1 MIKRPYLSIFIV
13 LVAIAVFLQ
22 YQLWNSDDGI
32 KAVERLTEQIAE
44 QRAENETLLERNLVL
59 EAEIIELKKGL
70 ETVEERARQELGMIK
85 DDETL
90 YLILPWLH
98 CLIFG

>member
-22 YQLWNSDDGI
+22 YQLWNGEDGI
-32 KAVERLTEQIAE
+32 KAVERLAERIAE
-44 QRAENETLLERNLVL
+44 QQAENETLLERNLVL

-90 YLILPWLH
+90 YLILP
-98 CLIFG
+98 

>member
-22 YQLWNSDDGI
+22 YQLWNGEDGI
-32 KAVERLTEQIAE
+32 KAVERLTERIAE
-44 QRAENETLLERNLVL
+44 QQAENETLLERNLVL

-90 YLILPWLH
+90 YLILPWTHSLT
-98 CLIFG
+98 FG

>member
-90 YLILPWLH
+90 YLILP
-98 CLIFG
+98 

>member
-13 LVAIAVFLQ
+13 LVAIAIFLQ

-32 KAVERLTEQIAE
+32 KAVERLSEQIAE

-85 DDETL
+85 DNETL
-90 YLILPWLH
+90 YLILP
-98 CLIFG
+98 

>member
-13 LVAIAVFLQ
+13 LVAIAIFLQ

-32 KAVERLTEQIAE
+32 KAVARLSEQIAE

-90 YLILPWLH
+90 YLILPWPH
-98 CLIFG
+98 SLIFG

>member
-22 YQLWNSDDGI
+22 HQLWNSDDGI
-32 KAVERLTEQIAE
+32 KAVERLSEQIAE

-85 DDETL
+85 DNETL
-90 YLILPWLH
+90 YLILP
-98 CLIFG
+98 

>member
-1 MIKRPYLSIFIV
+1 MKRPYLSIFIV

-90 YLILPWLH
+90 YLILP
-98 CLIFG
+98 

>member
-1 MIKRPYLSIFIV
+1 MKRPYLSIFIV

-22 YQLWNSDDGI
+22 YQLWNGEDGI
-32 KAVERLTEQIAE
+32 KAVERLAERIAE
-44 QRAENETLLERNLVL
+44 QQAENETLLERNLVL

-90 YLILPWLH
+90 YLILP
-98 CLIFG
+98 